1 MAKDPAIY
9 FDEVNARQGSFLR
22 RTFLLGG
29 LTGVGLLT
37 LGGRLAQLQLVKSG
51 EYRTLARENQF
62 NYRLVV
68 PPRGRIMDRNGVEI
82 ATSRPM
88 FSLLINRQEVDD
100 VEKALDIVEQLVP
113 MDHAR
118 RRKLVRDIQAT
129 PRYVPAVI
137 AQDITWEEFSRVNV
151 RAPEL
156 PGVTADM
163 GETRVYPFGGAFA
176 HVVGYVGKINDV
188 EYGKLTSDE
197 RKQPVF
203 LHPGFRIGKQ
213 GVEKALDAELRGV
226 PGGRKVEVDARGRV
240 VREDTAGDIKPT
252 PGKEVVLTLDAD
264 IQSRAQ
270 EVFGT
275 DSGGAVLMDIHNG
288 DILCMASAPSFDANK
303 FVTGIPG
310 AEYRLLAEY
319 ERRPL
324 LDKALSGLY
333 PPGSTFKM
341 VTALA
346 GLRNGVDPKQTYHC
360 SGGFYFGRRFAC
372 HGRHGSVD
380 LRGAIRDSC
389 DVYFYQVGLRVGPD
403 AIAEAAREL
412 GFGHV
417 FDIGIPGQ
425 KKGIVPSTQWK
436 REYYAKHSHPDMRK
450 WWPGETPSYSIGQGA
465 LQVNALQLAVY
476 TARLANGRKAL
487 QPRLIKSVGGVERP
501 SGAAVP
507 DLTFDPAHLQMVRE
521 GMAMVTAAGGTGY
534 RNSQMGLGPDVIMAG
549 KTGTA
554 QVRNYGSGSRKS
566 GVWRLKDHGL
576 FVAFAPIQN
585 PRYAISVIVQHGEG
599 GGKAAAPKAREIMK
613 VALLKDPEIRKRI
626 EAPPPPAEPATPT
639 EPGAPPL
646 HAPTAP
652 LEPGVRT

>member
-1 MAKDPAIY
+1 MAKAPSIY
-9 FDEVNARQGSFLR
+9 FEDVNARQGSFLR
-22 RTFLLGG
+22 RTILFGG
-29 LTGVGLLT
+29 LTGAGLLA
-37 LGGRLAQLQLVKSG
+37 LGGRLAQLQLVQSG
-51 EYRTLARENQF
+51 EYKLLADENQF

-82 ATSRPM
+82 ASSRPM
-88 FSLLINRQEVDD
+88 FSLLINRGEVDD
-100 VEKALDIVEQLVP
+100 VDRALDVIGQLVP
-113 MDHAR
+113 MDDRR
-118 RRKLVRDIQAT
+118 RRKLLNDINAT
-129 PRYVPAVI
+129 PRYVPAVVS
-137 AQDITWEEFSRVNV
+137 QDITWEEFSRVSV

-156 PGVTADM
+156 PGITADM
-163 GETRVYPFGGAFA
+163 GETRVYPYAGAFA
-176 HVVGYVGKINDV
+176 HVVGYVGKINDQ
-188 EYGKLTSDE
+188 EYDKLTPEE
-197 RKQPVF
+197 RKQPLF

-213 GVEKALDAELRGV
+213 GVEKALDRELRGL
-226 PGGRKVEVDARGRV
+226 PGGRKVEVNARGQV
-240 VREDTAGDIKPT
+240 VREDPQGDVKPT
-252 PGKEVVLTLDAD
+252 PGKDVILTLDAD
-264 IQSRAQ
+264 VQNRAS
-270 EVFGT
+270 EIFGA
-275 DSGGAVLMDIHNG
+275 DSGGAVLMDIRNG
-288 DILCMASAPSFDANK
+288 DILCMTSSPSFDANK
-303 FVTGIPG
+303 FVSGVPG
-310 AEYRLLAEY
+310 AEYKLLAQY

-324 LDKALSGLY
+324 LDKAMSGLY

-346 GLRNGVDPKQTYHC
+346 GLRNGVDPEQSYHC

-372 HGRHGSVD
+372 HGRHGSVN
-380 LRGAIRDSC
+380 LRTAIRDSC

-412 GFGHV
+412 GFGQT

-436 REYYAKHSHPDMRK
+436 REYFAKHPHPDMRK

-501 SGAAVP
+501 SGDEAP
-507 DLTFDPAHLQMVRE
+507 DLSFDPAHLQMVRE
-521 GMAMVTAAGGTGY
+521 GMAMVTAVGGTGY

-554 QVRNYGSGSRKS
+554 QVRNYGSGTRKS
-566 GVWRLKDHGL
+566 TVWRLKDHGL
-576 FVAFAPIQN
+576 FVAYAPIDN

-613 VALLKDPEIRKRI
+613 VALLKDPEIRRRI
-626 EAPPPPAEPATPT
+626 EKPLPAPAPPVETAAPALTP
-639 EPGAPPL
+639 E
-646 HAPTAP
+646 
-652 LEPGVRT
+652 VSRT